1 VDGNA
6 IALRYMQYAYGKKAG
21 PKFMDFSGED
31 TPLAAAAAAAIY
43 VRTGLKGSFQKPK
56 SPRILTVANQK
67 GGVGKTTSSV
77 NLAAALALG
86 GLNVLVIDLDP
97 QGNASTAL
105 AVDHQEDAI
114 GTYDV
119 LVEGAD
125 IAQTMVLAPGYETL
139 WCLPASLDLAGAD
152 IELIT
157 SFAENERPFLLKTAI
172 AQLLVER
179 DLDYVFVDC
188 PPSLGMLTINALAAV
203 SEVLIPIQ
211 CEFYALEGVQQL
223 LRTIEFARDRLNPE
237 LAVSTILLTMYN
249 SRTNLSVQVAQE
261 VRGFFGDLVLDT
273 AIPRSTYV
281 AEAPSF
287 GQTVLT
293 YDPGSSGAV
302 AYLAA
307 AREIAARG

>member
-1 VDGNA
+1 
-6 IALRYMQYAYGKKAG
+6 
-21 PKFMDFSGED
+21 MDFSDED
-31 TPLAAAAAAAIY
+31 TPLAAAAAAAVY
-43 VRTGLKGSFQKPK
+43 VRTGLKGSFQKPQK
-56 SPRILTVANQK
+56 PRVLTVANQK

-77 NLAAALALG
+77 NLAAAMALG

-105 AVDHQEDAI
+105 AVDHHQDAT

-119 LVEGAD
+119 LVDGEAIAD
-125 IAQTMVLAPGYETL
+125 TMVLAPGYESL

-157 SFAENERPFLLKTAI
+157 SFGELERPFLLKLAI
-172 AQLLVER
+172 AELLRVR
-179 DLDYVFVDC
+179 NLDYIFVDC

-237 LAVSTILLTMYN
+237 LAVSTILLTMFN
-249 SRTNLSVQVAQE
+249 SRTNLSLQVAEE
-261 VRGFFGDLVLDT
+261 VRGYFGDLVLEA

-293 YDPGSSGAV
+293 YDPGSTGAV

-307 AREIAARG
+307 AREIASRG

>member
-1 VDGNA
+1 
-6 IALRYMQYAYGKKAG
+6 MQYAYGKKAG
-21 PKFMDFSGED
+21 PKFMDFSNED
-31 TPLAAAAAAAIY
+31 TPLAAAAAAAVY
-43 VRTGLKGSFQKPK
+43 ARTGLKGSFQKPQN
-56 SPRILTVANQK
+56 PRVLTVANQK

-77 NLAAALALG
+77 NLAASLALG

-105 AVDHQEDAI
+105 AVDHQEDAV

-119 LVEGAD
+119 LVEDAQ
-125 IAQTMVLAPGYETL
+125 IAETMVLAPGYETL

-157 SFAENERPFLLKTAI
+157 GFAENERPFLLKNAI
-172 AQLLVER
+172 AALLEVR
-179 DLDYVFVDC
+179 DLDYIFVDC

-223 LRTIEFARDRLNPE
+223 LRTIEFARDRLNPA
-237 LAVSTILLTMYN
+237 LSVSTILLTMYN

-261 VRGFFGDLVLDT
+261 VRGYFGDLVLET

>member
-1 VDGNA
+1 MLTAKGRA
-6 IALRYMQYAYGKKAG
+6 K
-21 PKFMDFSGED
+21 MDFSAED
-31 TPLAAAAAAAIY
+31 TPLAAAAAAAVY
-43 VRTGLKGSFQKPK
+43 VRTGIKGSFKKPSK
-56 SPRILTVANQK
+56 PRVLTVANQK
-67 GGVGKTTSSV
+67 GGVGKTTSAV
-77 NLAAALALG
+77 NLAASMALG

-105 AVDHQEDAI
+105 SVDHQEDAV

-119 LVEGAD
+119 LVDGAT
-125 IAQTMVLAPGYETL
+125 IADSMVLAPGYESL

-157 SFAENERPFLLKTAI
+157 TFTEVERPFLLRTAI
-172 AQLLVER
+172 AELLSTH
-179 DLDYVFVDC
+179 DIDYIFVDC

-223 LRTIEFARDRLNPE
+223 LRTIEFARERLNPE
-237 LAVSTILLTMYN
+237 LQVSTILLTMFN
-249 SRTNLSVQVAQE
+249 SRTNLSVQVAAE
-261 VRGFFGDLVLDT
+261 VRGFFGELVLET

-307 AREIAARG
+307 AREIASRA